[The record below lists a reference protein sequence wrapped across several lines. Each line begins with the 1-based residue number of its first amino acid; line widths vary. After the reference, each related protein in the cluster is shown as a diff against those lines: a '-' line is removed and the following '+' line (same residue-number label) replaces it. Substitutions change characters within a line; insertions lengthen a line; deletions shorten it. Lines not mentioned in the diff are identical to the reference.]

1 MNYRKNMF
9 AVLISGLLL
18 TACGGGG
25 TDISGGSS
33 GSSTGSTT
41 SGSSGTGSTVTAGPA
56 VSIVANTLTTK
67 YIALKNYSSA
77 TTLPS
82 SAPVTF
88 TVYDADNVVV
98 SNQVVN
104 FSFSNTNIAN
114 VGFTLSK
121 SSAVTN
127 SSGQVT
133 VNVNSG
139 YKSTVVNVV
148 ATLASDS
155 SIKVISSSIQSG
167 TTLTSSKNGLS
178 ISMDKNTL
186 AADQDGDTAKVTVS
200 LKDRYNAALP
210 DGTVVQFVTS
220 LGRLS
225 SAGGSCITTN
235 STCTL
240 SLYTQNSEIGSGY
253 LVAYTSGEEYFNDL
267 NEDGLLNL
275 DEEFDNTTPLFTDME
290 TINVAAVQADGNLD
304 SVSAGD
310 GIYEGYAC
318 APEILNNPNYCK
330 QNTINVWDDY
340 PINFV
345 SMRSANIDIEHWDA
359 INAKWVSVSDSDSIN
374 VSADQ
379 YFRVIGY
386 YNNSG
391 KLLPLPA
398 GSTVSVTKDSGTGG
412 SIVAG
417 SKPAGYSAVSAY
429 SIFQTQYAGY
439 ISPDSTQSIMDST
452 YPTGITEPFYYYFKV
467 PKEDTAAATPAKP
480 LEISFA
486 YTPTGGNEIKVSE
499 STNLFDTNATP

>member
-1 MNYRKNMF
+1 MNYRKNTF
-9 AVLISGLLL
+9 TLLVVGALL
-18 TACGGGG
+18 TGCGGGG

-41 SGSSGTGSTVTAGPA
+41 SGSTGTGSTVTAGAP
-56 VSIVANTLTTK
+56 VSIVASTLTTK
-67 YIALKNYSSA
+67 YIALKGYSSA

-88 TVYDADNVVV
+88 TVYDADNIAVP
-98 SNQVVN
+98 NQVV
-104 FSFSNTNIAN
+104 SFAFANTSMAD

-121 SSAVTN
+121 SSATTN

-139 YKSTVVNVV
+139 YKSTAVNVV
-148 ATLASDS
+148 ATLNSDS

-186 AADQDGDTAKVTVS
+186 AADYDGDTASVTVS

-225 SAGGSCITTN
+225 TAGGSCITTN

-240 SLYTQNSEIGSGY
+240 SLYTQNSEVGSGY
-253 LVAYTSGEEYFNDL
+253 LVAYTPGEEYFDDL

-275 DEEFDNTTPLFTDME
+275 DEEFDNATPLFTDME

-310 GIYEGYAC
+310 GIYEGYVC
-318 APEILNNPNYCK
+318 APEILSNPNYCK
-330 QNTINVWDDY
+330 QSTVQVWDEY

-345 SMRSANIDIEHWDA
+345 AMRSANINLEHWDA
-359 INAKWVSVSDSDSIN
+359 TNSKWVAVSDSNSID
-374 VSADQ
+374 VSTDQ

-391 KLLPLPA
+391 KLLPLAA
-398 GSTVSVTKDSGTGG
+398 GSTVTVTKDSATGG
-412 SIVAG
+412 SIVTA
-417 SKPAGYSAVSAY
+417 SKPLGYSAVSAY
-429 SIFQTQYAGY
+429 SVFQTLYSSY
-439 ISPDSTQSIMDST
+439 ISSDSTQSISGGT
-452 YPTGITEPFYYYFKV
+452 YPTGLTEPFYYYFKV
-467 PKEDTAAATPAKP
+467 LAEDTAAATPNKP
-480 LEISFA
+480 MTVSFA
-486 YTPTGGNEIKVSE
+486 YTPTDGDTINISE
-499 STNLFDTNATP
+499 STNLYDTNP